1 MSNKTVRVF
10 TLRLRNPETYRMLK
24 LAAEHRK
31 ISMNDV
37 AQEALEEHLRHEASA
52 LEKQLNQALD
62 IVLRYTSQDQEHDI
76 ARFAHAEASEE
87 DPLRSTQATPD
98 DDPFGV
104 RDAFVRSVE

>member
-1 MSNKTVRVF
+1 MSNTTVRVF

-31 ISMNDV
+31 VSMNDI
-37 AQEALEEHLRHEASA
+37 AQEALEQHLKVEASTLDEQLSQA
-52 LEKQLNQALD
+52 LE
-62 IVLRYTSQDQEHDI
+62 IVRRYTSQDRERDI
-76 ARFAHAEASEE
+76 AAFARAEVSEE
-87 DPLRSTQATPD
+87 DPLRSTQVTPD